1 MDVDLEKRIN
11 EAIETMQQIL
21 PEAVDIY
28 QLDPMAKIMLVA
40 LVSETSKIQDY
51 VDGTLQRIV
60 ERFCT
65 DFIPRK
71 KVNAMPAVCLVKPML
86 KADHDSLFVV
96 ESGASFTY
104 KSKYNK
110 DVQLNFIPIFNT
122 TLLPH
127 SGIYLLNHRLL
138 RHPGGTVNVK
148 MDKPNRLFVGVIA
161 PLEVNCLK
169 GLSLLLRGTN
179 GVVPEHVYVGT
190 DFTEIDFAPMSE
202 LEKIEMADPFD
213 SQQVSGNF
221 FSFVENWKECLLNMP
236 NASLLYITD
245 STKDRDMYKSR
256 AYPRAFQKWL
266 ENETLDLFKQST
278 IWFCLDFPEGYVVP
292 DDCAV
297 ELGVLPVTNI
307 DVCTTMLTQAQ
318 PIAKLQEDTNSF
330 FLDILET
337 STASNRQGF
346 SMNSDDIL
354 VRDFDANCYNNGDL
368 YRDVRNLYN
377 RFIDDYYAF
386 IEYNG
391 IKDGD
396 VLKKLRETINKL
408 GKSVGAQNQQFKY
421 DSGTYVMKNMDSS
434 SVASNISVRFIT
446 TKGLA
451 GNTPKSGEMLECK
464 NLPGVNQNAPIV
476 IQGMGGADKASA
488 DERYEQLRY
497 YSLTNDRLYTR
508 MDIDAFLRKEIMAE
522 FGKEEFNRIF
532 INISVEGTG
541 GEKGLQRGIY
551 IDISFKDRNNYEH
564 AVQISF
570 DTLMQQRVRN
580 KSCISMPITVTL
592 KNLED

>member
-11 EAIETMQQIL
+11 DAIETMQQIL
-21 PEAVDIY
+21 PEAVDLY
-28 QLDPMAKIMLVA
+28 QFDPMAKIMLVA

-71 KVNAMPAVCLVKPML
+71 KVNAMPAICLVKPSL
-86 KADHDSLFVV
+86 KMDNDNLYFMEA
-96 ESGASFTY
+96 GASFTY
-104 KSKYNK
+104 KSPVK
-110 DVQLNFIPIFNT
+110 DVQLDYIPIFNT

-127 SGIYLLNHRLL
+127 SCLYLLNHRQM
-138 RHPGGTVNVK
+138 RYPGGTVGVNL
-148 MDKPNRLFVGVIA
+148 DKQNRLWVGIVS

-169 GLSLLLRGTN
+169 GLSLMLRGTN
-179 GVVPEHVYVGT
+179 GIVPEHVYVGA
-190 DFTEIDFAPMSE
+190 DCTEIDFAPMSE
-202 LEKIEMADPFD
+202 LEKIEMDDPFD

-221 FSFVENWKECLLNMP
+221 FSFVENWKESLLNMSD
-236 NASLLYITD
+236 AALLYITD
-245 STKDRDMYKSR
+245 ATKDRDMYKPR
-256 AYPRAFQKWL
+256 AYPRVFQQWL
-266 ENETLDLFKQST
+266 ENEVLDLFKQNT
-278 IWFCLDFPEGYVVP
+278 IWLRLDFPEGYVVP
-292 DDCAV
+292 DNCSV

-307 DVCTTMLTQAQ
+307 EVNTIMLTQAQ
-318 PIAKLQEDTNSF
+318 PIAKLQGDDNSF
-330 FLDILET
+330 FLDVLET
-337 STASNRQGF
+337 STASNKQGF
-346 SMNSDDIL
+346 SMNRDDIL
-354 VRDFDANCYNNGDL
+354 IRDFEANCYNNGDL
-368 YRDVRNLYN
+368 YRDIRNLYN

-391 IKDGD
+391 IKDGE

-408 GKSVGAQNQQFKY
+408 GKSVGTQNPQFKY
-421 DSGTYVMKNMDSS
+421 DSGTYVMKNMNSS
-434 SVASNISVRFIT
+434 SATTNTSIRYIT
-446 TKGLA
+446 TKGFS
-451 GNTPKSGEMLECK
+451 GNTPRFGEMVECK
-464 NLPGVNQNAPIV
+464 NLPGVDQKASV
-476 IQGMGGADKASA
+476 VVSGMGGADKASA
-488 DERYEQLRY
+488 DERYELLRY

-522 FGKEEFNRIF
+522 YGREEFNRIF

-570 DTLMQQRVRN
+570 DTLMQQRIRN
-580 KSCISMPITVTL
+580 KSCISMPIVVTL

>member
-11 EAIETMQQIL
+11 EAIETMQQVL

-28 QLDPMAKIMLVA
+28 QLDPMAKIMLVT

-71 KVNAMPAVCLVKPML
+71 KVNAMPAICLVRPSL
-86 KADHDSLFVV
+86 KSDNDTLYFV
-96 ESGASFTY
+96 ESGASFIY
-104 KSKYNK
+104 KSQLK

-127 SGIYLLNHRLL
+127 SGLYLLNHRLL
-138 RHPGGTVNVK
+138 RYAGRTVSVN
-148 MDKPNRLFVGVIA
+148 MDNPNRLWVGIVS

-169 GLSLLLRGTN
+169 GLSIMLQGTN
-179 GVVPEHVYVGT
+179 GVVPEHVYVGA
-190 DFTEIDFAPMSE
+190 DGAEIDFAPMSE

-213 SQQVSGNF
+213 SQQVSGDF
-221 FSFVENWKECLLNMP
+221 FSFVENWKECLLNMS
-236 NASLLYITD
+236 NTSLLYITD
-245 STKDRDMYKSR
+245 DKKDRDMYKPR
-256 AYPRAFQKWL
+256 AYPRVFQQWL
-266 ENETLDLFKQST
+266 ENETLDLFKQNT
-278 IWFCLDFPEGYVVP
+278 MWLRMDFPEGYVVP
-292 DDCAV
+292 DDCSV
-297 ELGVLPVTNI
+297 TLGVIPVTNI
-307 DVCTTMLTQAQ
+307 EINSVMLTQAQ
-318 PIAKLQEDTNSF
+318 PVAKLQGEGNSY

-346 SMNSDDIL
+346 SMNRDDIL

-377 RFIDDYYAF
+377 HFIDDYYAF

-391 IKDGD
+391 IKDGE

-408 GKSVGAQNQQFKY
+408 GKGVGLQNQQFKF
-421 DSGTYVMKNMDSS
+421 DSGTYVMKNMNSS
-434 SVASNISVRFIT
+434 SATTNTSIRFIT
-446 TKGLA
+446 TKGFS
-451 GNTPKSGEMLECK
+451 GNTPRVGEMVECK
-464 NLPGVNQNAPIV
+464 NLPGVDQKASVV
-476 IQGMGGADKASA
+476 ITGMGGADKASA
-488 DERYEQLRY
+488 DERYELLRY

-522 FGKEEFNRIF
+522 YGRDEFNRIF
-532 INISVEGTG
+532 INISVEGAG
-541 GEKGLQRGIY
+541 GEKGLQRGLY
-551 IDISFKDRNNYEH
+551 VDISFKDRNNYEH

-570 DTLMQQRVRN
+570 DTLMQQRIRN
-580 KSCISMPITVTL
+580 KSCISMPIIVTL

>member
-71 KVNAMPAVCLVKPML
+71 NVNAMPAICLVKPTL
-86 KADHDSLFVV
+86 KADNDNLYFV
-96 ESGASFTY
+96 ESGASFVY
-104 KSKYNK
+104 KSPAK
-110 DVQLNFIPIFNT
+110 DEQLNFIPIFNT

-127 SGIYLLNHRLL
+127 SGMYLLNHRLM
-138 RHPGGTVNVK
+138 RYPGGTASVNL
-148 MDKPNRLFVGVIA
+148 DRTNRLWVGIIS

-169 GLSLLLRGTN
+169 GLSLMLRGTN
-179 GVVPEHVYVGT
+179 GVVPEHIYVGA
-190 DFTEIDFAPMSE
+190 DCTEIDFAPMSE

-221 FSFVENWKECLLNMP
+221 FSFVENWKESLLNMS
-236 NASLLYITD
+236 NSALLYLTD
-245 STKDRDMYKSR
+245 DTK
-256 AYPRAFQKWL
+256 FQQWL
-266 ENETLDLFKQST
+266 ENETLDLFKQNT
-278 IWFCLDFPEGYVVP
+278 IWLRLDFPEGYVVP
-292 DDCAV
+292 DDCSV
-297 ELGVLPVTNI
+297 MLGVLPVTNI
-307 DVCTTMLTQAQ
+307 DVNTVMLTQAQ
-318 PIAKLQEDTNSF
+318 PVAKLQGDDNSF

-346 SMNSDDIL
+346 SMNRDDIL
-354 VRDFDANCYNNGDL
+354 VRDFEANCYNNGDL

-391 IKDGD
+391 IKDGE

-408 GKSVGAQNQQFKY
+408 GKSVGLQNQQFKY
-421 DSGTYVMKNMDSS
+421 DSGTYVMKNMNNSS
-434 SVASNISVRFIT
+434 AATNTSIRFIT
-446 TKGLA
+446 TKGFS
-451 GNTPKSGEMLECK
+451 GNTPRVGDLIECK
-464 NLPGVNQNAPIV
+464 NLPGVDQKASVIV
-476 IQGMGGADKASA
+476 SGMGGADKASA
-488 DERYEQLRY
+488 DERYELLRY
-497 YSLTNDRLYTR
+497 YSLTNDRLFTR
-508 MDIDAFLRKEIMAE
+508 MDIEAFLRKEIMAE
-522 FGKEEFNRIF
+522 YGREEFNRIF
-532 INISVEGTG
+532 INISVEGAG
-541 GEKGLQRGIY
+541 GERGLQRGIY

-564 AVQISF
+564 AVQMSF
-570 DTLMQQRVRN
+570 DTLMQQRIRN
-580 KSCISMPITVTL
+580 KSCISMPIIVTL

>member
-71 KVNAMPAVCLVKPML
+71 NVSAMPAVCLVKPSL
-86 KADHDSLFVV
+86 KVDNDNLYVV
-96 ESGASFTY
+96 ESGASFVY
-104 KSKYNK
+104 KQQNK
-110 DVQLNFIPIFNT
+110 DEQLNYIPIFNT

-127 SGIYLLNHRLL
+127 SGMYLLNHRLM
-138 RHPGGTVNVK
+138 RFPGGTVNVNL
-148 MDKPNRLFVGVIA
+148 DRTNRLWVGIVS

-169 GLSLLLRGTN
+169 GLSLMLRGTN
-179 GVVPEHVYVGT
+179 GVVPEHVYVGA
-190 DFTEIDFAPMSE
+190 DCTEIDFASMLE
-202 LEKIEMADPFD
+202 LENIEMADPFD
-213 SQQVSGNF
+213 SQQMSGSF
-221 FSFVENWKECLLNMP
+221 FSFVENWKESFLSMT
-236 NASLLYITD
+236 NAALLYITD
-245 STKDRDMYKSR
+245 DTKDRDMYKPR
-256 AYPRAFQKWL
+256 AYPRVFQQWL
-266 ENETLDLFKQST
+266 ENETLDLFKQNT
-278 IWFCLDFPEGYVVP
+278 IWFRLDFPEGYVVP
-292 DDCAV
+292 DDCTV
-297 ELGVLPVTNI
+297 TLGVVPVTNI
-307 DVCTTMLTQAQ
+307 DVNTVMLTQAQ
-318 PIAKLQEDTNSF
+318 PIAKLQGDDNSF

-346 SMNSDDIL
+346 SMNRDDIL
-354 VRDFDANCYNNGDL
+354 VRDFEANCYNNGDL

-391 IKDGD
+391 IKDGE

-408 GKSVGAQNQQFKY
+408 GKSVGLQNQQFKY
-421 DSGTYVMKNMDSS
+421 DSGTYVMKNMNSS
-434 SVASNISVRFIT
+434 SRTSNTSIRFIT
-446 TKGLA
+446 TKGFS
-451 GNTPKSGEMLECK
+451 GNAPRIGDLVECK
-464 NLPGVNQNAPIV
+464 NLPGVDQKASV
-476 IQGMGGADKASA
+476 VVSAMGGTDKASA
-488 DERYEQLRY
+488 DERYELLRY

-508 MDIDAFLRKEIMAE
+508 MDIEAFLRKEIMAE
-522 FGKEEFNRIF
+522 FGREEFNRIF
-532 INISVEGTG
+532 INITVEGAG

-564 AVQISF
+564 AVQMSF
-570 DTLMQQRVRN
+570 DTLMLQRIRN
-580 KSCISMPITVTL
+580 KSCISMPIIVTL

>member
-51 VDGTLQRIV
+51 VDGTLDRIV

-71 KVNAMPAVCLVKPML
+71 KINAMPAICLLKPML
-86 KADHDSLFVV
+86 KTDNDSVYAV

-104 KSKYNK
+104 KSQLK
-110 DVQLNFIPIFNT
+110 DLQLNYIPIFNT
-122 TLLPH
+122 TLLPY
-127 SGIYLLNHRLL
+127 SGMYLLNHRLM
-138 RHPGGTVNVK
+138 RYPGGTVGVSL
-148 MDKPNRLFVGVIA
+148 DHSNRLWVGIVS

-169 GLSLLLRGTN
+169 GLSLMLRGTN
-179 GVVPEHVYVGT
+179 GVVPEHLYVGA
-190 DFTEIDFAPMSE
+190 DCTEIDFAPMSE

-213 SQQVSGNF
+213 SQQVSGDF
-221 FSFVENWKECLLNMP
+221 FSFVENWKECLLGMSDT
-236 NASLLYITD
+236 ALLYITD
-245 STKDRDMYKSR
+245 ATKDRDMYKPR
-256 AYPRAFQKWL
+256 AYPRMFQQWL
-266 ENETLDLFKQST
+266 ENETLDLFKQNT
-278 IWFCLDFPEGYVVP
+278 LWLRLDFPEGYIVP
-292 DDCAV
+292 DDCSV
-297 ELGVLPVTNI
+297 ELGVFPVTNI
-307 DVCTTMLTQAQ
+307 DVNTTMLTQAQ
-318 PIAKLQEDTNSF
+318 PIAKVQGEDDSF

-346 SMNSDDIL
+346 SMNRDDIL
-354 VRDFDANCYNNGDL
+354 VRDFEANCYNNGDL

-391 IKDGD
+391 IKDGE

-408 GKSVGAQNQQFKY
+408 GKSVGLQNQLFKY
-421 DSGTYVMKNMDSS
+421 DSGTYVMKNMNSS
-434 SVASNISVRFIT
+434 SATINTSIRFIT
-446 TKGLA
+446 TKGFS
-451 GNTPKSGEMLECK
+451 GNTPRAGEVMECK
-464 NLPGVNQNAPIV
+464 NLPGVEQKAAV
-476 IQGMGGADKASA
+476 VVSGMGGTDKASA
-488 DERYEQLRY
+488 DERYELLRY

-508 MDIDAFLRKEIMAE
+508 MDIDAFLRKEIIAE
-522 FGKEEFNRIF
+522 YGKEEFNRIF
-532 INISVEGTG
+532 VNISVEGAG

-564 AVQISF
+564 AVQMSF
-570 DTLMQQRVRN
+570 DTIMQQRIRN
-580 KSCISMPITVTL
+580 KSCISMPIIVTL

>member
-1 MDVDLEKRIN
+1 MDVELEKRIN

-28 QLDPMAKIMLVA
+28 QFDPMAKLMLVA

-51 VDGTLQRIV
+51 MDGTLQRIV

-71 KVNAMPAVCLVKPML
+71 KVNAMPAICLVKPSL
-86 KADHDSLFVV
+86 KADNDNVYFVD
-96 ESGASFTY
+96 SGASFSY
-104 KSKYNK
+104 KSKMK
-110 DVQLNFIPIFNT
+110 DVQLNYIPIFNT

-127 SGIYLLNHRLL
+127 SGMYLLNHRQM
-138 RHPGGTVNVK
+138 RYPGGKIEVRL
-148 MDKPNRLFVGVIA
+148 DKSNSLFVGIIS
-161 PLEVNCLK
+161 PIEVNCLK
-169 GLSLLLRGTN
+169 GLSLMLRGTN
-179 GVVPEHVYVGT
+179 GIVPEHIYVGS

-221 FSFVENWKECLLNMP
+221 FSFVENWKECLHNMP
-236 NASLLYITD
+236 DATLLYITD
-245 STKDRDMYKSR
+245 ATKDRDMYKPR
-256 AYPRAFQKWL
+256 AYPRAFQQWL
-266 ENETLDLFKQST
+266 ETETLDVFNQNTL
-278 IWFCLDFPEGYVVP
+278 WLRLDFPKGYVVP
-292 DDCAV
+292 DDCTV

-307 DVCTTMLTQAQ
+307 DINTTMLTQAQ
-318 PIAKLQEDTNSF
+318 PIAKLQGDNNSF

-346 SMNSDDIL
+346 SMNRDDLL

-391 IKDGD
+391 IKDGE

-408 GKSVGAQNQQFKY
+408 GKSVGLQNQQFKY
-421 DSGTYVMKNMDSS
+421 DSGTYVMKNMNNSS
-434 SVASNISVRFIT
+434 SSMNISIRYIT
-446 TKGLA
+446 TKGFL
-451 GNTPKSGEMLECK
+451 GNTPKTGEMLECK
-464 NLPGVNQNAPIV
+464 NLPGVNQKASV
-476 IQGMGGADKASA
+476 VVSGMGGTDKASA
-488 DERYEQLRY
+488 DERYELLRY

-508 MDIDAFLRKEIMAE
+508 MDIDAFLRKEIMTE

-532 INISVEGTG
+532 INISVEGAG

-564 AVQISF
+564 AVEMSF
-570 DTLMQQRVRN
+570 DTLMQQRIRN
-580 KSCISMPITVTL
+580 KSCISMPIIVTL
-592 KNLED
+592 KNLEG

>member
-1 MDVDLEKRIN
+1 MDVELEKRIN

-28 QLDPMAKIMLVA
+28 QFDPMAKLMLVA

-51 VDGTLQRIV
+51 MDGTLQRIV

-71 KVNAMPAVCLVKPML
+71 KVNAMPAICLVKPSL
-86 KADHDSLFVV
+86 KADNDNVYFVD
-96 ESGASFTY
+96 SGASFSY
-104 KSKYNK
+104 KSKMK
-110 DVQLNFIPIFNT
+110 DVQLNYIPIFNT

-127 SGIYLLNHRLL
+127 SGMYLLNHRQM
-138 RHPGGTVNVK
+138 RYPGGKIEVRL
-148 MDKPNRLFVGVIA
+148 DKSNSLFVGIIS
-161 PLEVNCLK
+161 PIEVNCLK
-169 GLSLLLRGTN
+169 GLSLMLRGTN
-179 GVVPEHVYVGT
+179 GIVPEHIYVGS

-221 FSFVENWKECLLNMP
+221 FSFVENWKECLHNMP
-236 NASLLYITD
+236 DATLLYITD
-245 STKDRDMYKSR
+245 ATKDRDMYKPR
-256 AYPRAFQKWL
+256 AYPRAFQQWL
-266 ENETLDLFKQST
+266 ETETLDVFNQNTL
-278 IWFCLDFPEGYVVP
+278 WLRLDFPKGYVVP
-292 DDCAV
+292 DDCTV

-307 DVCTTMLTQAQ
+307 DINTTMLTQAQ
-318 PIAKLQEDTNSF
+318 PIAKLQGDNNSF

-346 SMNSDDIL
+346 SMNRDDIL

-391 IKDGD
+391 IKDGE

-408 GKSVGAQNQQFKY
+408 GKNVGLQNQQFKY
-421 DSGTYVMKNMDSS
+421 DSGTYVMKNMNNSS
-434 SVASNISVRFIT
+434 SSMNISIRYIT
-446 TKGLA
+446 TKGFL
-451 GNTPKSGEMLECK
+451 GNTPKTGEMLECK
-464 NLPGVNQNAPIV
+464 NLPGVNQKASV
-476 IQGMGGADKASA
+476 VVSGMGGTDKASA
-488 DERYEQLRY
+488 DERYELLRY

-508 MDIDAFLRKEIMAE
+508 MDIDAFLRKEIMTE

-532 INISVEGTG
+532 INISVEGAG

-564 AVQISF
+564 AVEMSF
-570 DTLMQQRVRN
+570 DTLMQQRIRN
-580 KSCISMPITVTL
+580 KSCISMPIIVTL
-592 KNLED
+592 KNLEG